1 MSNHYSPSRPN
12 ASVADAEECAW
23 ISFYDHIDDAS
34 VAAELLS
41 YIEADPELKRTR
53 SGLYLCAR
61 QSVRRANARY
71 ARALRVGQSVRAV
84 LDVTVFA
91 PIILARKLV
100 RVLAFYVV
108 EMLPQLRWQETVPG
122 SLTKTVG
129 KKTDVATALARSER
143 ESGAGPQSDES
154 GRAGSAGTLTR
165 AA

>member
-1 MSNHYSPSRPN
+1 MSNHHSPSLPN
-12 ASVADAEECAW
+12 ASVADAEERAW

-34 VAAELLS
+34 IAAELLS

-53 SGLYLCAR
+53 SGLYLRAR

-84 LDVTVFA
+84 LDVTVFG
-91 PIILARKLV
+91 PVILVRKLLG
-100 RVLAFYVV
+100 VLAFYAV
-108 EMLPQLRWQETVPG
+108 EILPQFRWQETVVSPQP
-122 SLTKTVG
+122 KAVE
-129 KKTDVATALARSER
+129 KKTDVAAALARSER
-143 ESGAGPQSDES
+143 ESGAGPQSDEV

>member
-1 MSNHYSPSRPN
+1 MT
-12 ASVADAEECAW
+12 DAEERAW

-84 LDVTVFA
+84 IDVTVFA
-91 PIILARKLV
+91 PVILTRRLL
-100 RVLAFYVV
+100 RVLVFYAV
-108 EMLPQLRWQETVPG
+108 EMLPQLRWHQAAESQLPKAVE
-122 SLTKTVG
+122 
-129 KKTDVATALARSER
+129 KKTDFPAVLPRSVFER
-143 ESGAGPQSDES
+143 KMAEILPLGCPK
-154 GRAGSAGTLTR
+154 
-165 AA
+165 